1 MQRCAVFT
9 VLGSY
14 KVQIDH
20 YHEINTLD
28 NNHQQGYILDTDLAR
43 IHWIELYDEGYRP
56 GADYADVF
64 KVVSEDGSVRLDPF
78 SLTCPQVSA

>member
-1 MQRCAVFT
+1 MQLCGNIMEDRFMLNDYNMQRCAVFT

-64 KVVSEDGSVRLDPF
+64 KVV
-78 SLTCPQVSA
+78 